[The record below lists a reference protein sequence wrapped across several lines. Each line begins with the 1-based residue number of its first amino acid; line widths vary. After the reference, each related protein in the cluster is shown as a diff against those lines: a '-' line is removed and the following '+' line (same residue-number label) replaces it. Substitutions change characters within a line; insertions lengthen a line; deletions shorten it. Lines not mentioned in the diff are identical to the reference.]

1 MIWIGASRNL
11 GVLIYTRIWLGW
23 EWLQK
28 GSLYFN
34 EYVDDKRLVL
44 WLKSL
49 FDFCAYDDTHEAI
62 KLKVLSS
69 YTATWQFLYSTY
81 HGKCLE

>member
-1 MIWIGASRNL
+1 ML
-11 GVLIYTRIWLGW
+11 QETLECYYTQEFGRGGNGC
-23 EWLQK
+23 K
-28 GSLYFN
+28 RDLYFN
-34 EYVDDKRLVL
+34 EYVDDKRLGL

-49 FDFCAYDDTHEAI
+49 FHFCAYDDTHEAI

-69 YTATWQFLYSTY
+69 YTTTWEFLYSTY